1 MRDSLTRILAVTRIE
16 TLRLLVDR
24 PSLGLILLVPALQ
37 LVLFGYAVNLAP
49 KNIPVAI
56 APACDTQGRL
66 VRQTVADTGSFRF
79 IATGDTAHTVDE
91 YISSGRA
98 RVAIDCRAGEP
109 PHLLVDAS
117 DPSAVGPAVACSKRP
132 C

>member
-1 MRDSLTRILAVTRIE
+1 MRRSLTRIIAVARIE

-49 KNIPVAI
+49 KNIPIVI
-56 APACDTQGRL
+56 SRSCDAHGRL
-66 VRQTVADTGSFRF
+66 VRETVADTSSFRL
-79 IATGDTAHTVDE
+79 IATDDKTYTVDE
-91 YISSGRA
+91 YIFRGRA

-109 PHLLVDAS
+109 PHSRMNRSVLWIRLTY
-117 DPSAVGPAVACSKRP
+117 VANSEVSP
-132 C
+132 